1 MPVKVLCVIT
11 GSMGYEGITAISMKY
26 AAHYDERVQVDFV
39 SPKAP
44 PEGIRLQ
51 AEQMGGK
58 IFVTGSRVKRPVR
71 YIRRLKKIVREGG
84 YDAVHVNGSSC
95 LMALDLWAA
104 KAGGARVRI
113 AHSHNTYCRHRAL
126 HALLRPAFDRLYTHA
141 WACGEEAGKWLFRER
156 PFRIARI
163 GVETER
169 FAFDEAAR
177 RQVRE
182 QFAPE
187 GETLILCAANFL
199 AAKNHGFL
207 LEAFAGRTGKSRL
220 ILAGDGLLRGEIEGK
235 IRALGL
241 EKDALPLGRRDDVA
255 QLMQGCDILALPSL
269 HEGFPN
275 VLMEAQCAG
284 MEILA
289 SENVTRRADV
299 TGLIRFLPLEKAA
312 WAAALSEK
320 APGNREEQSARAVK
334 RIAQA
339 GYDME
344 TCAREMEK
352 FYLETAGEKET

>member
-51 AEQMGGK
+51 AEKMGGK

-169 FAFDEAAR
+169 
-177 RQVRE
+177 
-182 QFAPE
+182 
-187 GETLILCAANFL
+187 
-199 AAKNHGFL
+199 
-207 LEAFAGRTGKSRL
+207 
-220 ILAGDGLLRGEIEGK
+220 
-235 IRALGL
+235 
-241 EKDALPLGRRDDVA
+241 
-255 QLMQGCDILALPSL
+255 
-269 HEGFPN
+269 
-275 VLMEAQCAG
+275 
-284 MEILA
+284 
-289 SENVTRRADV
+289 
-299 TGLIRFLPLEKAA
+299 
-312 WAAALSEK
+312 
-320 APGNREEQSARAVK
+320 
-334 RIAQA
+334 
-339 GYDME
+339 
-344 TCAREMEK
+344 
-352 FYLETAGEKET
+352 

>member
-1 MPVKVLCVIT
+1 
-11 GSMGYEGITAISMKY
+11 
-26 AAHYDERVQVDFV
+26 
-39 SPKAP
+39 
-44 PEGIRLQ
+44 
-51 AEQMGGK
+51 
-58 IFVTGSRVKRPVR
+58 
-71 YIRRLKKIVREGG
+71 
-84 YDAVHVNGSSC
+84 
-95 LMALDLWAA
+95 MALDLWAA
-104 KAGGARVRI
+104 KAGGAGVRI

-177 RQVRE
+177 RRVRE
-182 QFAPE
+182 QFAPG

-220 ILAGDGLLRGEIEGK
+220 MLAGDGPLRGEIEEK